1 MATVIACP
9 ALAAN
14 INGVQPEIVTE
25 TVDIKYKLV
34 YIIISTIIFTIFLR
48 ITRLIVCCNCTMCKY
63 NINI

>member
-14 INGVQPEIVTE
+14 INGVQPEIVKE

-34 YIIISTIIFTIFLR
+34 YIIISTIIFTIFQR
-48 ITRLIVCCNCTMCKY
+48 ITQYVVTVL
-63 NINI
+63 

>member
-25 TVDIKYKLV
+25 TIDIKYQLV
-34 YIIISTIIFTIFLR
+34 YIIILTIIFTIYLR
-48 ITRLIVCCNCTMCKY
+48 IT
-63 NINI
+63 